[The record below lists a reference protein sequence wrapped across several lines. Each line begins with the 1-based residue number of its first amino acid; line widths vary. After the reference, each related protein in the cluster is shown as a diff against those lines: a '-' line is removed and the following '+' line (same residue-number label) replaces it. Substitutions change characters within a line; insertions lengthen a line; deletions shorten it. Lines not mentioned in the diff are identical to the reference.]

1 MDVLKLVLST
11 KFMRSIVTK
20 IITKA
25 ILKKTGY
32 NIDIQ
37 LNKVS
42 VENVDGKI
50 CLHMDVDAEVET
62 EEFEKI
68 LKDSDLI

>member
-11 KFMRSIVTK
+11 KFMKGIVTK
-20 IITKA
+20 IVTKA

-32 NIDIQ
+32 NINVQ
-37 LNKVS
+37 LNKVE
-42 VENVDGKI
+42 VENVDGKV

-62 EEFEKI
+62 EEFVRM

>member
-11 KFMRSIVTK
+11 KFMKGIVTK
-20 IITKA
+20 VITKA

-32 NIDIQ
+32 KIDIQ
-37 LNKVS
+37 LNKVE
-42 VENVDGKI
+42 VENVDGKLS
-50 CLHMDVDAEVET
+50 LHMDVNAEVET
-62 EEFEKI
+62 EEFVRM

>member
-11 KFMRSIVTK
+11 KFMRGVVTK

-37 LNKVS
+37 LNKVE
-42 VENVDGKI
+42 VENVDGKL
-50 CLHMDVDAEVET
+50 CLHMDVDAEVGT
-62 EEFEKI
+62 EEFVKM
-68 LKDSDLI
+68 LQDSDLI

>member
-11 KFMRSIVTK
+11 KFMRGIVTK

-32 NIDIQ
+32 SIDIQ
-37 LNKVS
+37 LNKVE
-42 VENVDGKI
+42 VENVDGKVH
-50 CLHMDVDAEVET
+50 LHMDVDAEVDA
-62 EEFEKI
+62 EEFVKM

>member
-11 KFMRSIVTK
+11 KFMKGIVTK

-37 LNKVS
+37 LNKVE
-42 VENVDGKI
+42 VENADGKI
-50 CLHMDVDAEVET
+50 YLHMDVDAAVET
-62 EEFEKI
+62 EEFVKM
-68 LKDSDLI
+68 LQDSDLI